1 MEPKIIDQRLTEL
14 NRFEACLSPDFDR
27 LPPEQIYKEYE
38 MEVPEEVM
46 DFCRIIESE
55 GGRALLVGG
64 CARDMIIS
72 KENGEEK
79 LIPKDIDIEVYG
91 ITPKHLSALIVM
103 KFGEKTDKTHGNKF
117 ELISV
122 NSRDKKMKFDISI
135 AREDNK
141 TGTGSKGFETHS
153 HPEYTIKEGAQR
165 RDITC
170 NSMAYDPLIKITY
183 DPYGGKKDILDGVI
197 RATDP
202 EKFVED
208 PVRILRIMRFAA
220 RYDWKIDGE
229 TEELCREMLVSGS
242 DHELIKRLRNDKNK
256 KVVVGGNEKKTEA
269 ALKIMNKS
277 AIELDDEVKE
287 RLYAEFAKMFVEGG
301 KPSVGLEFIRR
312 VGVIDRYFPWLAELV
327 VTEQEYKW
335 HPEGN
340 AWKHTLQVA
349 DVAAEIAKREKL
361 NEEETLEL
369 VVSTLSH
376 DLGKPT
382 KTKREW
388 RDVEASISAS
398 DMEPNWLPD
407 NVIEKFSYIDDLK
420 IDWGVDRDVV
430 DSETKE
436 RVQVITSNGHD
447 MEGGWLS
454 EEFINAFAP
463 MAKVKVERDKNG
475 DYKGLEETDFQKEM
489 RKKVR
494 LLTEKHMQLKAWYLE
509 YKKYK
514 AKNPEKAE
522 KQARRWL
529 GGLARE
535 LAENGTSIHMLSF
548 LTEADQRGR
557 NGESDTPL
565 ERSEVEDLENW
576 QSWLNEMMK
585 EVKIE
590 KKLPDKIVKGEEMKE
605 VTGLKEGVELGVVS
619 SWVFDD
625 QLAGEFVTVEEG
637 LERAKV
643 YAETVK
649 QCLTYAKEENWKT
662 VSKYGKKKPP
672 RVEDEVCSWLKED
685 GVRERVIADVRISI
699 LEKVV
704 EKNTDRVATLGE
716 WPEYIKRETLLER
729 IPKNDG
735 KKAAGFDAGV
745 ACALGLIPEDKQ
757 KLAASLHANY
767 TPESVEQVRL
777 EIENNDP
784 ESPTTWWLAACAVC
798 KEGKINVEEF
808 LNQVDE
814 FKQLASNPEE
824 RLLRAKKEFEKMTGS
839 FEIVNGVP
847 FGTEDGCM
855 QGAYLAGYKYA
866 VMYAKEYDV
875 YFVGTYLP
883 SLGLDGFKWST
894 TETGEFDNKSG
905 PVFGSKQFVKCK
917 DEKELEEVLK
927 RVNIV

>member
-1 MEPKIIDQRLTEL
+1 MEPKIIDKRLTEF
-14 NRFEACLSPDFDR
+14 NRLEACLSPDFDR

-46 DFCRIIESE
+46 EFCRLIEDN
-55 GGRALLVGG
+55 GGKALLVGG
-64 CARDMIIS
+64 CVRDMIIS
-72 KENGEEK
+72 SGDKKNK
-79 LIPKDIDIEVYG
+79 LVPKDIDIEVYG
-91 ITPKHLSALIVM
+91 IYPKDLLNLVKD
-103 KFGEKTDKTHGNKF
+103 KFVPVGKGDTVGNKF
-117 ELISV
+117 ELITVKSKT
-122 NSRDKKMKFDISI
+122 SEFMFDISI
-135 AREDNK
+135 PREDNK
-141 TGTGSKGFETHS
+141 TGVGNKGFETSS
-153 HPEYTIKEGAQR
+153 HPEFSIKEGARR
-165 RDITC
+165 RDVTC

-183 DPYGGKKDILDGVI
+183 DPYNGRRDILDGVL
-197 RATDP
+197 RATDE
-202 EKFVED
+202 EKFIED
-208 PVRILRIMRFAA
+208 PVRILRLMRFAA
-220 RYDWKIDGE
+220 RYDWKVAPE
-229 TEELCREMLVSGS
+229 TEALCIWMMDKREMS
-242 DHELIKRLRNDKNK
+242 KRKFERAEEASRNK
-256 KVVVGGNEKKTEA
+256 KYDLKKEI
-269 ALKIMNKS
+269 LSKS

-287 RLYAEFAKMFVEGG
+287 RIYLEFTKMFTQGG
-301 KPSVGLEFIRR
+301 KPSVGLEFARR
-312 VGVIDRYFPWLAELV
+312 VHVIDRYFPWLAELT
-327 VTEQEYKW
+327 VTEQEPDW

-340 AWKHTLQVA
+340 AWKHTLQVV
-349 DVAAEIAKREKL
+349 DAAVKIAKRENL
-361 NEEETLEL
+361 NKVETLEL
-369 VVSTLSH
+369 VIASLSH

-382 KTKREW
+382 TTKLAWKEVGGEW
-388 RDVEASISAS
+388 KDA
-398 DMEPNWLPD
+398 
-407 NVIEKFSYIDDLK
+407 
-420 IDWGVDRDVV
+420 
-430 DSETKE
+430 
-436 RVQVITSNGHD
+436 ITSDGHD
-447 MEGGWLS
+447 VEGGWLS
-454 EEFINAFAP
+454 SEFINAFAP
-463 MAKVKVERDKNG
+463 TAEVVITRDEEG
-475 DYKGLEETDFQKEM
+475 EYIELEETHFELEL
-489 RKKVR
+489 RKKVKI
-494 LLTEKHMQLKAWYLE
+494 LTTRHMQLKSLYLLYIDE
-509 YKKYK
+509 KK
-514 AKNPEKAE
+514 KNENSAIK
-522 KQARRWL
+522 KARRSL
-529 GGLARE
+529 GKLARK
-535 LAENGTSIHMLSF
+535 LAENGTNIQMLS
-548 LTEADQRGR
+548 LVTEADQRGR

-625 QLAGEFVTVEEG
+625 QLAGEFATAEEG

-662 VSKYGKKKPP
+662 VSKYGKKKLP

-685 GVRERVIADVRISI
+685 GIRERVMADTRISI

-777 EIENNDP
+777 EIESNDP

-855 QGAYLAGYKYA
+855 QGAYLAGHKYS
-866 VMYAKEYDV
+866 VMYAKDYDV

-894 TETGEFDNKSG
+894 TETGEVDDKSG

-917 DEKELEEVLK
+917 DEEELEEVLK